1 MNKKLLVTTAFF
13 LCMIS
18 LGLAQDR
25 YQLIDKKMNDLSK
38 ENPGLNELVELSVS
52 GASLSEFI
60 RGIGVTYGI
69 NLSVDSSVSGV
80 VINNFS
86 NARVSDVLLF
96 LVRQHALDIQFVG
109 NILAISKYREPEK
122 KQTYNPKIPVVDY
135 NVQSDFL
142 TLELKAD
149 TLENVAE
156 RITIV
161 SGKNVIV
168 APDAKGKV
176 VSVFIRN
183 RPFDNT
189 LDKMAL
195 SNGLKM
201 TKTSD
206 SFYLIE
212 KETRAT
218 LDAEISSGKKPSKDS
233 KSSANTVNGENAL
246 QLKVTSGKIE
256 SLYADNKELIEIID
270 MVSHELYKNYFLY
283 SELKGVSS
291 LFVENV
297 SYEQFLIYI
306 LANTE
311 FTFKQQDGVYLIGN
325 KKLEGLRTTELIQM
339 NNRTVETVL
348 SAIPTEL
355 KEGVE
360 IKEFVELNGIIATG
374 TYDDVVGLKDFI
386 RQIDQVVPMV
396 VIEVII
402 MDVKKFA
409 VVSSGITAG
418 LGNPPASTSGG
429 ILPGL
434 NMNLT
439 SEAINNLISGINGF
453 GILNLG
459 NVTPDFYINLQALE
473 ENGNI
478 NIRSTPKLAT
488 LNGHEASM
496 KIGNTEY
503 YLEVANNVIGTQN
516 PQNIITQVYKSVNA
530 DLSITIKPT
539 VSNDEQVTLEI
550 DVTQSDFTG
559 RISAN
564 APPGS
569 VTRNFKSFVRAK
581 NGDTVLLGGLEEKN
595 DNTTYSGLPGVAKI
609 PVIRWFFGKRTKDK
623 SKSKLNIFVKPTI
636 IY

>member
-1 MNKKLLVTTAFF
+1 MNKITILICLLLLTVNV
-13 LCMIS
+13 S
-18 LGLAQDR
+18 SQDR
-25 YQLIDKKMNDLSK
+25 FQQIEKGLTTLATTS
-38 ENPGLNELVELSVS
+38 PGLNEAVELSVN
-52 GASLSEFI
+52 GATLSEFI
-60 RGIGVTYGI
+60 RGLGMTYGVNI
-69 NLSVDSSVSGV
+69 SVSNDVTGT

-86 NARVSDVLLF
+86 NARVSDVLMF
-96 LVRQHALDIQFVG
+96 LVRQYELDVKFIG
-109 NILAISKYREPEK
+109 SIISISKYNEPVK
-122 KQTYNPKIPVVDY
+122 KETYVAKIPLVEY
-135 NVQSDFL
+135 NEQADFL
-142 TLELKAD
+142 TLELKGD
-149 TLENVAE
+149 TLEKVAE
-156 RITIV
+156 QITIK
-161 SGKNVIV
+161 SGKTVIL
-168 APDAKGKV
+168 APDIKNKMV
-176 VSVFIRN
+176 NVFIRN
-183 RPFDNT
+183 RPFEST

-195 SNGLKM
+195 SNDLKV

-206 SFYLIE
+206 SFYYIE
-212 KETRAT
+212 KNAT
-218 LDAEISSGKKPSKDS
+218 ENTANEGNTKKGQKENRNATNQQDASGEF
-233 KSSANTVNGENAL
+233 T
-246 QLKVTSGKIE
+246 LKVNNGKIE
-256 SLYADNKELIEIID
+256 SLYASGADMLSIID
-270 MVSHELYKNYFLY
+270 AVSHELFKNYFLY
-283 SELKGVSS
+283 NEIKGQSS

-297 SYEQFLIYI
+297 TFDQFMIYL

-311 FTFKQQDGVYLIGN
+311 YTFKLQEGVYLIGN

-339 NNRTVETVL
+339 NNRTVETVMN
-348 SAIPTEL
+348 AIPTEL

-360 IKEFVELNGIIATG
+360 IKEFVELNGIIVTAS
-374 TYDDVVGLKDFI
+374 YDDVVSLREFI

-402 MDVKKFA
+402 MDVKKFT
-409 VVSSGITAG
+409 VVSTGITAG
-418 LGNPPASTSGG
+418 LGTPPEKTSGT
-429 ILPGL
+429 ITPGL

-439 SEAINNLISGINGF
+439 SESINSIISGINGF

-503 YLEVANNVIGTQN
+503 YLEVANNVIGSQN
-516 PQNIITQVYKSVNA
+516 PQNIITQTYKSVNA

-550 DVTQSDFTG
+550 EVTQSDFTG

-581 NGDTVLLGGLEEKN
+581 NGDTILLGGLEERN
-595 DNTTYSGLPGVAKI
+595 DNTNYSGLPGIAKI

-636 IY
+636 MY